1 MAVRSVFK
9 GRSLSK
15 FDLGDRVKTPS
26 GLVGEVIGMVE
37 YAWGWEYRIKVP
49 GKAKTMYR
57 RERMLK
63 LVERGTRERRA
74 HWTRMGHSKGK
85 ISR

>member
-1 MAVRSVFK
+1 MTVRSVFK

-26 GLVGEVIGMVE
+26 GLVGEVIGLAE
-37 YAWGWEYRIKVP
+37 HGWGWEYRIKVP
-49 GKAKTMYR
+49 GKVKTMYR
-57 RERMLK
+57 REGMLK

-74 HWTRMGHSKGK
+74 YWTRMGHSKGK
-85 ISR
+85 ISH